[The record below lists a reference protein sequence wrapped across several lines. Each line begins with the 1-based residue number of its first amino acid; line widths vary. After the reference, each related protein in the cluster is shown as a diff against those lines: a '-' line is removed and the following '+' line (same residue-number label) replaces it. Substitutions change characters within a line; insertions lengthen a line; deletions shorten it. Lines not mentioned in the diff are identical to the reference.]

1 MCIQLALQHHL
12 DTQESEE
19 LWEEASTLVATHLS
33 RMEILTIS
41 EQGPLA
47 FQCLKAWLEKRV
59 SFSSFPRQV
68 RTFKNELACG
78 KVGSL

>member
-19 LWEEASTLVATHLS
+19 LWEEASTFVATHLP
-33 RMEILTIS
+33 RMETLTIS

-47 FQCLKAWLEKRV
+47 FQCLKAW
-59 SFSSFPRQV
+59 
-68 RTFKNELACG
+68 
-78 KVGSL
+78 